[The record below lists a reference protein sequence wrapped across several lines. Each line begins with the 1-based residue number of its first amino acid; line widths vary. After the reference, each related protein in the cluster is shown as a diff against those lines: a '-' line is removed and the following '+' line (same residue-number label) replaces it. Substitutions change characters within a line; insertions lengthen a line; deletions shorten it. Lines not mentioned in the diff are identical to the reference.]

1 MVNAESSSSQ
11 NQNASSYP
19 YKNNNVNI
27 LSNLD
32 STHGY
37 VDLKCIKGKS
47 LRERFHELLSSSSS
61 TSSVSIKYELD
72 NRIDRFKEACLQ
84 LIGKDSISLKEL
96 GTSAI
101 FILLGDMGDQ
111 FVELISR
118 SVSVVDIPRHCSLK
132 QFKPK
137 ILCKIGASGAVNVD
151 LAWIDVCKCL
161 GSLLAYHPF
170 KTVDREQFSELFR
183 QCRVVSQ
190 NEELILKLVNN
201 NYNSTSSSHKQRKA
215 FHRSTSSK
223 KNPGEKRNGSV
234 EKQEDGCSY
243 ALQEDDVTDPFRRLL
258 LAPLLEQNKKK
269 SINQPEAASSSSTSL
284 QSTSLSMLTNKL
296 SHKARQLDISDE
308 QFIQMIFDILA
319 SSKSSDE
326 VQEELFELIGLD
338 CVDIVFD
345 LVNRRD
351 EWINVYFPSDDQKS
365 AEEASCTDQNQVKND
380 QKGSNAALIERLL
393 TDPISASNSIQ
404 ARIEVNANQTMERLR
419 KALANRS
426 TSSQLNTMPY
436 VFDASAE
443 LRKTVNIGDTSK
455 LLLPENVKFQQST
468 ICDQV
473 DFPLSSKPPEDL
485 LNVERVKIKSLDEVG
500 QMVFQ
505 GIKELNLIQSVVY
518 PTAYHTSENLL
529 VSAPTGAGKTNVA
542 LLTIVHLLRSHMKG
556 DNVLDLKAFKIVY
569 LAPMK
574 ALAAEM
580 ADTFSKRL
588 SPLGVRVRECTGDI
602 QLSKQE
608 ILETQMLVS
617 TPEKW
622 DVISR
627 KGTGDATL
635 VKLVKLL
642 IIDEVHLLHEDRGAV
657 IEALVARTLRQ
668 VESSQTM
675 IRLVG
680 LSATLP
686 NYIDV
691 ARFLCVNLQR
701 GLFYFDSRFRPVP
714 LGMSFIGIRGA
725 NRRVQD
731 VNMSSVCYDKVLEQV
746 KKGEQVMV
754 FVHARGDTFRTARG
768 LRTSAQQLGHMA
780 YFRNEDNSSVK
791 MCLKK
796 IQKSSDSAI
805 KDLVPDGFAC
815 HHAGML
821 RVDRSLVEKLFADGY
836 IRVLVCTATLAW
848 GVNLPAHAVIIK
860 GTRVYKAEKSD
871 FDNLDV
877 LDVLQIFGRAGRP
890 QFDTYGQA
898 TLITTQDSLVHYLRL
913 ITNQG
918 PIESTLLA
926 NLHDHL
932 NAEIALGTVSNIDE
946 AVTWLSYTYLFIRLR
961 QNPLQYGL
969 TTAILERDPDLV
981 EFLGRVV
988 RTCAT
993 DLDSAEMIRYE
1004 PATGQLAST
1013 DRGRTASLY
1022 YIRYATAAMVKDAL
1036 EPTMMI
1042 PQIFTMLSEA
1052 AEFASMKVREE
1063 EGTEL
1068 VDIKNN
1074 VCHLP
1079 IQQAGTVDTDVV
1091 AKVNVLLQGYIS
1103 RHMPS
1108 CHSLMSD
1115 MNFVQQNAG
1124 RLVRY
1129 LFEISLRQGWSQCAS
1144 ITLTLAKMF
1153 EQRLWDGQ
1161 SPLWQFV
1168 ENGKQRLI
1176 QRVEELHLSIDR
1188 IREIDVN
1195 ELAFLFHYQGKEGAR
1210 EISRLASYLPRIQ
1223 LDVESQPITRTIL
1236 RVKLTLQPD
1245 FTWSNHIHGLQQSY
1259 WVWIEDPDQGV
1270 IFHSE
1275 YWTLNKRMYSTK
1287 TPQVLNFTIPLYEPY
1302 PNQYFVRVLSDCWL
1316 GADSTCPVSFKRLI
1330 LPSSDPPHTDLLRL
1344 QPLPITA
1351 LKNSNYELLYN
1362 FTHFNPI
1369 QTQLF
1374 HTLYHQNVNVLL
1386 GAPTGSGKTVAAEL
1400 AIFRVFNESP
1410 KQKCV
1415 YIAPLKAL
1423 VRERIEDWSIRI
1435 GQKLKKRVVELTGDV
1450 TPDIQHLLRSD
1461 LIVTTPEKWD
1471 GISRSWQHR
1480 SYVRQVAL
1488 IVIDE
1493 IHLLGEERGPVLEV
1507 LVSRANYIAN
1517 QLGQS
1522 VRIIGLST
1530 ALANAPDLAAW
1541 LHIPSTMT
1549 SISEVA
1555 SISGVSYGLTGRGL
1569 FNFRPSVRPVP
1580 LEVHIQGYPGR
1591 HYCPRMATMNRPIYQ
1606 AIRSHSPTKPVLIFV
1621 SSRRQT
1627 RLTALDLV
1635 SFVAASEDSKCWL
1648 HMKPEEMELICE
1660 NIQEANLRLTLTFG
1674 IGLHHAGLQNKD
1686 RSLVEELF
1694 ANQKIQIL
1702 IATSTLAW
1710 GVNFPAHLV
1719 IVKGT
1724 EYYDGKTKT
1733 YVDYPITDVLQM
1745 MGRAGRP
1752 QFDDQGKAVI
1762 MVQNSKKTFYKRF
1775 LYEPFPVESYL
1786 IHVLPDHLNAE
1797 IVAGT
1802 VTTMQEALDYLTWT
1816 FFFRRLYSNPCYY
1829 GLEDCEPQSVNTF
1842 LSGIITSACQHLA
1855 ESSCLHK
1862 DAISEQ
1868 MLVSTPLGRLA
1879 SYYYLS
1885 HLTMKLFTS
1894 TIRPTSDVHELLKI
1908 LSNAH
1913 EYYLLPVRH
1922 NEDEMNKLLANQLPL
1937 PAIGPMDS
1945 PHTKTHLLFQAHF
1958 SRIEELPIVDYK
1970 TDTRSVLD
1978 QAIRI
1983 LQAMLDVS
1991 AECGWLRTCLNCILL
2006 MQMITQGLWV
2016 EEYGSSLLQLPRI
2029 TREHLDYFRG
2039 NHNTNIN
2046 SLPELIDYVASSP
2059 NRLDSMLRGH
2069 MEPNIINLVKQ
2080 AVKRFP
2086 LIEIHSCLIG
2096 PNPSLSS
2103 SLQST
2108 VREFIINNKTGQSS
2122 NCLTVYSDIEY
2133 VLRIELLRSSL
2144 DNEYYGNKP
2153 VITASLIKSK
2163 SYEGWFLLL
2172 GNCEVNINTGGELL
2186 VLKRV
2191 PPKSVVIHKKHHTSK
2206 GKHFINLM
2214 VKFPP
2219 PITLTPSSADSNRG
2233 VDGII
2238 PSLECR
2244 QRYQLTLFL
2253 MSDTYLGLDQQIDLL
2268 FDVIRKPPP
2277 PPPPENDKDDGDFVG
2292 DDDYDD

>member
-1 MVNAESSSSQ
+1 
-11 NQNASSYP
+11 
-19 YKNNNVNI
+19 
-27 LSNLD
+27 
-32 STHGY
+32 
-37 VDLKCIKGKS
+37 
-47 LRERFHELLSSSSS
+47 
-61 TSSVSIKYELD
+61 
-72 NRIDRFKEACLQ
+72 
-84 LIGKDSISLKEL
+84 
-96 GTSAI
+96 
-101 FILLGDMGDQ
+101 
-111 FVELISR
+111 
-118 SVSVVDIPRHCSLK
+118 
-132 QFKPK
+132 
-137 ILCKIGASGAVNVD
+137 
-151 LAWIDVCKCL
+151 
-161 GSLLAYHPF
+161 
-170 KTVDREQFSELFR
+170 
-183 QCRVVSQ
+183 
-190 NEELILKLVNN
+190 
-201 NYNSTSSSHKQRKA
+201 
-215 FHRSTSSK
+215 
-223 KNPGEKRNGSV
+223 
-234 EKQEDGCSY
+234 
-243 ALQEDDVTDPFRRLL
+243 
-258 LAPLLEQNKKK
+258 
-269 SINQPEAASSSSTSL
+269 
-284 QSTSLSMLTNKL
+284 
-296 SHKARQLDISDE
+296 
-308 QFIQMIFDILA
+308 
-319 SSKSSDE
+319 
-326 VQEELFELIGLD
+326 
-338 CVDIVFD
+338 
-345 LVNRRD
+345 
-351 EWINVYFPSDDQKS
+351 
-365 AEEASCTDQNQVKND
+365 
-380 QKGSNAALIERLL
+380 
-393 TDPISASNSIQ
+393 
-404 ARIEVNANQTMERLR
+404 
-419 KALANRS
+419 
-426 TSSQLNTMPY
+426 
-436 VFDASAE
+436 
-443 LRKTVNIGDTSK
+443 
-455 LLLPENVKFQQST
+455 LLLPENVKYQQLAL
-468 ICDQV
+468 CDQV
-473 DFPLSSKPPEDL
+473 DFPLSTKPPEDL
-485 LNVERVKIKSLDEVG
+485 LNVKRIKISSLDNIG
-500 QMVFQ
+500 QMVFH
-505 GIKELNLIQSVVY
+505 GMKELNLIQSVVY
-518 PTAYHTSENLL
+518 PLAYHTSENLL
-529 VSAPTGAGKTNVA
+529 ISAPTGAGKTNVA
-542 LLTIVHLLRSHMKG
+542 LLTIVQLLRTYMKE

-580 ADTFSKRL
+580 SDTFSKRL
-588 SPLGVRVRECTGDI
+588 SPLGVRVRECTGDT

-627 KGTGDATL
+627 KGTGDANL

-642 IIDEVHLLHEDRGAV
+642 IIDEIHLLHEDRGAV

-714 LGMSFIGIRGA
+714 LAMSFIGIRGS
-725 NRRVQD
+725 NRKLQD
-731 VNMSSVCYDKVLEQV
+731 LNMSTICYEKVLEQV
-746 KKGEQVMV
+746 KQGEQVMV
-754 FVHARGDTFRTARG
+754 FVHARGDTFRTARA
-768 LRTSAQQLGHMA
+768 LRTSAQQLGHMM
-780 YFRNEDNSSVK
+780 YFRNDDGSAMK
-791 MCLKK
+791 TCLKK
-796 IQKSSDSAI
+796 IQKSSDSAV
-805 KDLVPDGFAC
+805 KELVPDGFAC

-821 RVDRSLVEKLFADGY
+821 RVDRSLVEKLFAEGY

-871 FDNLDV
+871 FVNLDI

-890 QFDTYGQA
+890 QFDTHGQA
-898 TLITTQDSLVHYLRL
+898 TLITNHDSLAHYLRF

-918 PIESTLLA
+918 PIESSLLT

-961 QNPLQYGL
+961 QNPLHYGL
-969 TTAILERDPDLV
+969 TTAVLERDPDLV

-993 DLDSAEMIRYE
+993 DLDCAEMVRYE

-1022 YIRYATAAMVKDAL
+1022 YIRYATAAMVKDTL

-1052 AEFASMKVREE
+1052 SEFASMKVREE

-1068 VDIKNN
+1068 LEIKNN
-1074 VCHLP
+1074 ACHLP

-1091 AKVNVLLQGYIS
+1091 AKVNALLQGYIS
-1103 RHMPS
+1103 RHTPS
-1108 CHSLMSD
+1108 CHSISSD

-1129 LFEISLRQGWSQCAS
+1129 LFEISLRQGWSHCAS
-1144 ITLTLAKMF
+1144 VTLTLAKMF

-1168 ENGKQRLI
+1168 ESGKQRLI
-1176 QRVEELHLSIDR
+1176 QRVEELHFSVDR

-1195 ELAFLFHYQGKEGAR
+1195 ELAYLFHYQGKEGAK
-1210 EISRLASYLPRIQ
+1210 EIRRLAFSVPKIQ
-1223 LDVESQPITRTIL
+1223 VEVESQPITRTIL
-1236 RVKLTLQPD
+1236 RVKLTLEPD
-1245 FTWSNHIHGLQQSY
+1245 FVWSNQIHGIQHSY

-1275 YWTLNKRMYSTK
+1275 YWTLTKRMYNSK

-1302 PNQYFVRVLSDCWL
+1302 PCQYFVRVLSDCWL
-1316 GADSTCPVSFKRLI
+1316 GVDSTYPVTLKRLI

-1344 QPLPITA
+1344 QPLPVTA
-1351 LKNSNYELLYN
+1351 LKNPNYELLYN

-1423 VRERIEDWSIRI
+1423 VRERIDDWNIRI
-1435 GQKLKKRVVELTGDV
+1435 GQKLKKRVVELTGDI
-1450 TPDIQHLLRSD
+1450 TPDIQQLLRSD

-1541 LHIPSTMT
+1541 LHVPFTMT

-1555 SISGVSYGLTGRGL
+1555 TLSNTSYGLTGRGL

-1580 LEVHIQGYPGR
+1580 LEVHIQGFPGR
-1591 HYCPRMATMNRPIYQ
+1591 HYCPRMATMNKPIFQ
-1606 AIRSHSPTKPVLIFV
+1606 AIRSHSPNKPVLIFV

-1627 RLTALDLV
+1627 RLTALDLI
-1635 SFVAASEDSKCWL
+1635 SHVAASDNSKCWL
-1648 HMKPEEMELICE
+1648 HMKPEEMESICE
-1660 NIQEANLRLTLTFG
+1660 NIQEANLRLILTFG
-1674 IGLHHAGLQNKD
+1674 IGLHHAGLQSKD

-1694 ANQKIQIL
+1694 VNQKIQIL

-1752 QFDDQGKAVI
+1752 QFDNQGKAVI

-1786 IHVLPDHLNAE
+1786 LQVLPDHLNAE

-1802 VTTMQEALDYLTWT
+1802 ITTMQEALDYLTWT

-1829 GLEDCEPQSVNTF
+1829 GLEDCQPNSVNNF
-1842 LSGIITSACQHLA
+1842 LSNLITTACDQLID
-1855 ESSCLHK
+1855 SRCLQYDQNNTGHY
-1862 DAISEQ
+1862 S
-1868 MLVSTPLGRLA
+1868 LVPTTLGRLS

-1885 HLTMKLFTS
+1885 HLTMKLFATTIQSTS
-1894 TIRPTSDVHELLKI
+1894 SIHDLLRI

-1913 EYYLLPVRH
+1913 EYFLLPVRH
-1922 NEDEMNKLLANQLPL
+1922 NEDEINRLLSNDLPL
-1937 PAIGPMDS
+1937 PPIGPMDS
-1945 PHTKTHLLFQAHF
+1945 PHTKAHLLFQAHF
-1958 SRIEELPIVDYK
+1958 SRVKEFPIVDYR
-1970 TDTRSVLD
+1970 TDTQSILD
-1978 QAIRI
+1978 QAFRI

-1991 AECGWLRTCLNCILL
+1991 AECGWLRTCLNCIIL

-2029 TREHLDYFRG
+2029 TSEHLDYFKCDR
-2039 NHNTNIN
+2039 NTNI
-2046 SLPELIDYVASSP
+2046 STLPELIDNMISSP
-2059 NRLDSMLRGH
+2059 DVLDSMLRGYVQSDV
-2069 MEPNIINLVKQ
+2069 INLVKQ
-2080 AVKRFP
+2080 TVRRLP
-2086 LIEIHSCLIG
+2086 LIEIRSCLVG
-2096 PNPSLSS
+2096 PDPSITSS
-2103 SLQST
+2103 SSSQSMY
-2108 VREFIINNKTGQSS
+2108 ILKQ
-2122 NCLTVYSDIEY
+2122 
-2133 VLRIELLRSSL
+2133 
-2144 DNEYYGNKP
+2144 
-2153 VITASLIKSK
+2153 
-2163 SYEGWFLLL
+2163 
-2172 GNCEVNINTGGELL
+2172 NT
-2186 VLKRV
+2186 
-2191 PPKSVVIHKKHHTSK
+2191 
-2206 GKHFINLM
+2206 F
-2214 VKFPP
+2214 
-2219 PITLTPSSADSNRG
+2219 
-2233 VDGII
+2233 
-2238 PSLECR
+2238 
-2244 QRYQLTLFL
+2244 
-2253 MSDTYLGLDQQIDLL
+2253 
-2268 FDVIRKPPP
+2268 
-2277 PPPPENDKDDGDFVG
+2277 FV
-2292 DDDYDD
+2292 